1 MLLDFELLLLL
12 EQNLFYPWVFI
23 FFFSLWS
30 QDGEA
35 PVNMVLRGDVWVKLT
50 QCEWSIWWDWDRDSD
65 LEAVGLHTT
74 PQLVFQNLKN
84 SETSFCVW
92 I

>member
-1 MLLDFELLLLL
+1 MKLETELSVPSSASVFTFIGPHSPDCWESFTVTSLRGHKRKKIVRVCMLLDFELLLLL

-35 PVNMVLRGDVWVKLT
+35 PVNMVLRGDV
-50 QCEWSIWWDWDRDSD
+50 
-65 LEAVGLHTT
+65 
-74 PQLVFQNLKN
+74 
-84 SETSFCVW
+84 
-92 I
+92 